1 MVWRGQVR
9 HGVAGR
15 VRLGAVRIDAEWMGK
30 QGPDGRGTARLRTDR
45 NGRLGRQGGVRRVQ
59 AR

>member
-45 NGRLGRQGGVRRVQ
+45 NGRHVTGWMGRVWRR
-59 AR
+59 